1 MARQFNLGRLS
12 TVLSLNA
19 SDFKRGLTGSEK
31 QVRDFRRSLLLL
43 DRQFKEINR
52 RVGAFTRSFVNFRT
66 IFAGGAAL
74 AGFGYFVRE
83 AAEAG
88 TVLQELSLG
97 TTIAVRDL
105 DELQRAFAADG
116 VAVQQSTQAIRNFA
130 RRIGE
135 AQQGME
141 TYLRALRAAG
151 IEQDDLFQQDLT
163 TLLNRFIAGLQ
174 NIEDPA
180 QRAALAAQFFERAG
194 LALIPTLSRSSQEFE
209 LMRERLRAFGVVS
222 EDVTAPLK
230 NLDQSITDLK
240 QASETAFAVLTA
252 GFSEDLTNLITGAA
266 LAIKDVR
273 FEFTGLTFVL
283 KTAIVLATTLIS
295 ILTFRGVV
303 RILNAIF
310 RPLRDMAKALRA
322 ARDAAKAAGG
332 AINGIFRG
340 LLNAILPVAELISGA
355 AGGIIA
361 FLGVSELLSGFDQLT
376 EAGAEF
382 NKRFEQIVANLKT
395 AGAAGQN
402 AFANISNSAK
412 QARVDIIA
420 LQDELDKASRRGFV
434 DSSRSIV
441 QSAER
446 ELRDLRLDTSEQ
458 AGARAQD
465 KLLDLFN
472 RQVKE
477 AQASYDQALADF
489 KQVQRRV
496 SDTADAEFI
505 DAGRR
510 VQGFKNALRDLLAQR
525 PKIEAN
531 AEAIGDYVQRLSEIG
546 QTEQRAIQ
554 LADSARGA
562 LGSIFTQAAT
572 GAQSFGDIL
581 TNVVQRLKAMAVEAV
596 LLRPLLNA
604 LFGAPGQGGGLLGGF
619 FSGLANAAGGGLLG
633 GVGRFL
639 GFGAAAPVGASAAFA
654 NRPGG
659 QLSGGLTFNFNTSI
673 QSTDGPGVRAALDQ
687 AAPLLIDAAKQ
698 GIVGDLQG
706 PTPLRRA
713 VRGF

>member
-19 SDFKRGLTGSEK
+19 TDFRRGLTGSEK
-31 QVRDFRRSLLLL
+31 QVKDFRRSLLLL

-194 LALIPTLSRSSQEFE
+194 LALIPTLSRSSQEFD

-230 NLDQSITDLK
+230 NLDQSITDIK
-240 QASETAFAVLTA
+240 QASETAFAVFTA

-273 FEFTGLTFVL
+273 YEFTGLTFVL
-283 KTAIVLATTLIS
+283 KTAIILATTLIS

-303 RILNAIF
+303 RLLKSIF
-310 RPLRDMAKALRA
+310 RPLADMAKALKA
-322 ARDAAKAAGG
+322 ARDAARAAGG
-332 AINGIFRG
+332 AINGVFRG
-340 LLNAILPVAELISGA
+340 LLNAIIPVAELISGA
-355 AGGIIA
+355 AGGIVA
-361 FLGVSELLSGFDQLT
+361 FLGISELLSGFDQLT
-376 EAGAEF
+376 EAGEEF
-382 NKRFEQIVANLKT
+382 NKRFEDIVANLKT
-395 AGAAGQN
+395 AGAEGSN
-402 AFANISNSAK
+402 AFSAITTAAR
-412 QARVDIIA
+412 QAKVDIIA
-420 LQDELDKASRRGFV
+420 LQSELDKANRKSFT
-434 DSSRSIV
+434 DSVQGIV
-441 QSAER
+441 KGAER
-446 ELRDLRLDTSEQ
+446 ELRDLRLSVSEQ

-472 RQVKE
+472 RQVAE
-477 AQASYDQALADF
+477 AQTAYDKALADF
-489 KQVQRRV
+489 QEVQKRIT
-496 SDTADAEFI
+496 DTADAEFL

-510 VQGFKNALRDLLAQR
+510 VQALQNALKELLAQK
-525 PKIEAN
+525 PDIEAN
-531 AEAIGDYVQRLSEIG
+531 AQAIGDYVRALSEVG

-554 LADSARGA
+554 YATNARNA
-562 LGSIFTQAAT
+562 LGTLFTQASQ
-572 GAQSFGDIL
+572 GAQSFADIL
-581 TNVVQRLKAMAVEAV
+581 NNAVQRLKAMAVEAV

-604 LFGAPGQGGGLLGGF
+604 LFGQPGQGGGLF
-619 FSGLANAAGGGLLG
+619 ANVFKGLAGGAGGGLLG

-639 GFGAAAPVGASAAFA
+639 GFSAAPSAVPSALA
-654 NRPGG
+654 G
-659 QLSGGLTFNFNTSI
+659 QRTDLLRNGLQLNMNTTVN
-673 QSTDGPGVRAALDQ
+673 STDGPGVRAAINQ
-687 AAPLLIDAAKQ
+687 ATPQ
-698 GIVGDLQG
+698 IVAIARQSIVNDLQG
-706 PTPLRRA
+706 PTPLRRL

>member
-19 SDFKRGLTGSEK
+19 TDFRRGLTGSEK
-31 QVRDFRRSLLLL
+31 QVKDFRRSLLLL

-116 VAVQQSTQAIRNFA
+116 VAVQQSSQAIRNFA

-141 TYLRALRAAG
+141 TYRRALRAAG
-151 IEQDDLFQQDLT
+151 IDQKDLFQQDLT

-230 NLDQSITDLK
+230 NLDQSITDIK
-240 QASETAFAVLTA
+240 QASETAFAVFTA

-273 FEFTGLTFVL
+273 FEFTSLNFVL
-283 KTAIVLATTLIS
+283 KTAIILATALVS

-303 RILNAIF
+303 RLLKSVF
-310 RPLRDMAKALRA
+310 RPLKDMSKALRE
-322 ARDAAKAAGG
+322 ARDAAKEAGG
-332 AINGIFRG
+332 VLNGAWRKALDAIIPG
-340 LLNAILPVAELISGA
+340 AELVSGA
-355 AGGIIA
+355 AGGVVA
-361 FLGVSELLSGFDQLT
+361 ALGISELLSGFDQLT
-376 EAGAEF
+376 EAGEEF
-382 NKRFEQIVANLKT
+382 NKRFEDIIANLKT
-395 AGAAGQN
+395 AGTEGSK
-402 AFANISNSAK
+402 AFSAITSAVK

-420 LQDELDKASRRGFV
+420 LQSELDKANRKSFS
-434 DSSRSIV
+434 DSVQGIV
-441 QSAER
+441 KGAER
-446 ELRDLRLDTSEQ
+446 ELRDLRLSVSEQ

-472 RQVKE
+472 RQVAE
-477 AQASYDQALADF
+477 AQSAYDKALADF
-489 KQVQRRV
+489 QEVQKRIT
-496 SDTADAEFI
+496 DTADAEFL

-510 VQGFKNALRDLLAQR
+510 VQALQNALKELLAQR
-525 PKIEAN
+525 PDIEAN
-531 AEAIGDYVQRLSEIG
+531 AQAIGDYVRALSEVG

-554 LADSARGA
+554 LADGARNA
-562 LGSIFTQAAT
+562 LGTLFTQASQ
-572 GAQSFGDIL
+572 GAQSFADIL
-581 TNVVQRLKAMAVEAV
+581 NNAVQRLKAMAVEAV

-604 LFGAPGQGGGLLGGF
+604 LFGQPGQGGGLLGGLF
-619 FSGLANAAGGGLLG
+619 KGLAGGAGGGLLG

-639 GFGAAAPVGASAAFA
+639 GFSAAPTAAPTAFA
-654 NRPGG
+654 GRRTDLLRN
-659 QLSGGLTFNFNTSI
+659 GLTLNLTTNVA
-673 QSTDGPGVRAALDQ
+673 STDGPGVRAALGQ
-687 AAPLLIDAAKQ
+687 AAPLLVDLTKQ
-698 GIVGDLQG
+698 SLVNDLQG
-706 PTPLRRA
+706 PTPLRRL